1 MKRLVIE
8 LRKGLALGAGGAGTA
23 SFASVG
29 LVGGSWGQSSLWKP
43 SFWPVENLVGPLY
56 VEC

>member
-1 MKRLVIE
+1 MIE